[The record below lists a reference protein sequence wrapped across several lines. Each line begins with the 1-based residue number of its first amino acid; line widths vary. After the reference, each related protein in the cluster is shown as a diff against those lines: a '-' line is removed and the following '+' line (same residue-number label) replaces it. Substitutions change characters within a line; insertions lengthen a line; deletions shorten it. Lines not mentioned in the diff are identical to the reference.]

1 MRIIEMYTSMTYYP
15 DYDQLAQR
23 MSKDSSSFAH
33 HLGELY
39 IVSDSKNKK
48 KILENFREYFTRF
61 MTEDEQVKYSYN
73 GA

>member
-1 MRIIEMYTSMTYYP
+1 MYTSMHYHI
-15 DYDQLAQR
+15 DFESLAQR
-23 MSKDSSSFAH
+23 MIKDQSSFAH

-48 KILENFREYFTRF
+48 KILENFKEYFTRF
-61 MTEDEQVKYSYN
+61 MTEDEQIKYSYN

>member
-1 MRIIEMYTSMTYYP
+1 MYSSPFYQI
-15 DYDQLAQR
+15 DFESLAQR
-23 MSKDSSSFAH
+23 MIKDNSSFAH

-48 KILENFREYFTRF
+48 KILEGFKEYFMRF
-61 MTEDEQVKYSYN
+61 MTEDEQVKYSFN

>member
-1 MRIIEMYTSMTYYP
+1 MYTSITYQI
-15 DYDQLAQR
+15 DFESLAQR
-23 MSKDSSSFAH
+23 MIKDQSSFAH

>member
-1 MRIIEMYTSMTYYP
+1 MYTSPFYQI
-15 DYDQLAQR
+15 DFESLAQR
-23 MSKDSSSFAH
+23 MINDNSSFAH

-48 KILENFREYFTRF
+48 KILEGFKEYFTRF
-61 MTEDEQVKYSYN
+61 MTEDEQIKYSYN

>member
-1 MRIIEMYTSMTYYP
+1 MYTSMHYHI
-15 DYDQLAQR
+15 DFESLAQR
-23 MSKDSSSFAH
+23 MIKDNSSFAH

>member
-1 MRIIEMYTSMTYYP
+1 MYTSPFYQI
-15 DYDQLAQR
+15 DFESLAQR
-23 MSKDSSSFAH
+23 MRKDNSSFAH

-48 KILENFREYFTRF
+48 KILEGFKEYFTRF
-61 MTEDEQVKYSYN
+61 MTEDEQIKYSYN

>member
-1 MRIIEMYTSMTYYP
+1 MHYHIDFES
-15 DYDQLAQR
+15 LAQR
-23 MSKDSSSFAH
+23 MIKDQSSFAH

-61 MTEDEQVKYSYN
+61 MTEDEQVKYSFN

>member
-1 MRIIEMYTSMTYYP
+1 MYTSMTYQI
-15 DYDQLAQR
+15 DFESLAQR
-23 MSKDSSSFAH
+23 MIKDQSSFAH

-48 KILENFREYFTRF
+48 KILENFKEYFQRF
-61 MTEDEQVKYSYN
+61 MTEDEQIKYSYN

>member
-1 MRIIEMYTSMTYYP
+1 MYTSMHYQI
-15 DYDQLAQR
+15 DFESLAQR
-23 MSKDSSSFAH
+23 MIKDQSSFAH

-61 MTEDEQVKYSYN
+61 MTEDEQVKYSFN

>member
-1 MRIIEMYTSMTYYP
+1 MYTSMTYYP

-61 MTEDEQVKYSYN
+61 MTEEEQIKYSFN

>member
-1 MRIIEMYTSMTYYP
+1 MYTSPFYQI
-15 DYDQLAQR
+15 DFESLAQR
-23 MSKDSSSFAH
+23 MIKDNSSFAH

-48 KILENFREYFTRF
+48 KILENFKEYFTRF
-61 MTEDEQVKYSYN
+61 MTEDEQIKYSFN